1 MQARR
6 TSLQITWKRERDLQ
20 IDATQTR
27 PATQMASTW
36 PIDRRN
42 TNTAYNANDK
52 RAAYRSTQHKHGL
65 QHKRQARPHALPME
79 NITISIQTISAFYSH
94 SNRYQCYLLQSEH
107 RPRLRTIRRRRSGLR
122 TIRRRISG
130 LRTNVQCDH
139 VQSEH
144 KPRGEALYVEKH
156 C

>member
-42 TNTAYNANDK
+42 TNTACNANDK

-79 NITISIQTISAFYSH
+79 NITISIQTISAVYSH
-94 SNRYQCYLLQSEH
+94 SNRYQCYLFTLMLPLQV
-107 RPRLRTIRRRRSGLR
+107 LNRTPPEFDAFRVRASAMGVLVGRAVAWDFPFIYIGVD
-122 TIRRRISG
+122 IY
-130 LRTNVQCDH
+130 
-139 VQSEH
+139 
-144 KPRGEALYVEKH
+144 LYI
-156 C
+156 